1 MPKDVTTQ
9 PQAVSSWRP
18 TNVKNN
24 QGFTLVELMVSI
36 VLGLLISAAAIQ
48 LFITGQTVLSTQQ
61 AGADVQDNGGFG
73 IEVLSRSIRL
83 ANYNNST
90 PLINDTTPWGG
101 VVITSSPV
109 NKSDGTNVIGNLE
122 AIGIG
127 TTAVKDGLL
136 SHSGDGESVSNTT
149 NEWKGLTNV
158 LLDAGG
164 SIGSDQLVVQY
175 QAPQDMYDC
184 EGNTVKG
191 PRTIKSLTNDT
202 PIAAGET
209 GVVVGGDYVIERYFL
224 RVDTINNSAEPN
236 QALALACDA
245 GRYKRQDPSLES
257 TNAIVMNNYG
267 DAGQI
272 IMNRVDHF
280 HFLLGIL
287 NASGKMSYV
296 SVKDYKTLLADSTGK
311 RPRIVSIQAA
321 VLVRSMNS
329 TQSSLVDTASQRYFM
344 LDQNVKMKTGTDKFL
359 RKVYAVTAT
368 LRNGLGVDPS

>member
-1 MPKDVTTQ
+1 
-9 PQAVSSWRP
+9 
-18 TNVKNN
+18 
-24 QGFTLVELMVSI
+24 
-36 VLGLLISAAAIQ
+36 
-48 LFITGQTVLSTQQ
+48 
-61 AGADVQDNGGFG
+61 
-73 IEVLSRSIRL
+73 
-83 ANYNNST
+83 
-90 PLINDTTPWGG
+90 
-101 VVITSSPV
+101 
-109 NKSDGTNVIGNLE
+109 
-122 AIGIG
+122 
-127 TTAVKDGLL
+127 
-136 SHSGDGESVSNTT
+136 
-149 NEWKGLTNV
+149 
-158 LLDAGG
+158 
-164 SIGSDQLVVQY
+164 
-175 QAPQDMYDC
+175 MYDC